1 VIKRLEKEEAEE
13 EEVGQADPWEYKWC
27 GYCCYQK
34 REMHAA
40 TNKAPEAIAAG
51 GAGREE
57 ECVPAL
63 GEDEGVAVDFTVI
76 ITFWP
81 REAQWVEML
90 QMK

>member
-1 VIKRLEKEEAEE
+1 
-13 EEVGQADPWEYKWC
+13 
-27 GYCCYQK
+27 
-34 REMHAA
+34 
-40 TNKAPEAIAAG
+40 
-51 GAGREE
+51 
-57 ECVPAL
+57 VPAL